1 MKSGWLTLMALSGVF
16 LTSEARAFERQ
27 WHVGAGVGAANP
39 THRGVGPGPAVGVY
53 GAYGLSDM
61 FDLKLSLAAS
71 DHAVKGLDAR
81 YRTYL
86 GTLALS
92 YKVDII
98 EWIPYF
104 GVSAGLWRTDLPE
117 TISAEQQD
125 FALGGFAGLD
135 YAVSRSFGLGVV
147 TRAHYLLAGEAMS
160 DVYLRAE
167 YRWGW

>member
-1 MKSGWLTLMALSGVF
+1 MKSGWLTLMTLLGVLSS
-16 LTSEARAFERQ
+16 SEAHAFERQ

-39 THRGVGPGPAVGVY
+39 THPGVGLGPAVGIY
-53 GAYGLSDM
+53 GAYGLTDM
-61 FDLKLSLAAS
+61 FDLKLDLVAS
-71 DHAVKGLDAR
+71 DHGVEGLDER

-86 GTLALS
+86 GTLGLS

-104 GVSAGLWRTDLPE
+104 GVSVGVWRTDLPE
-117 TISAEQQD
+117 YISLAEQD
-125 FALGGFAGLD
+125 YALGGFAGLD

-147 TRAHYLLAGEAMS
+147 TRAHYLLDGEATS
-160 DVYLRAE
+160 DFFLRAE